1 MKKPYKYRSNIL
13 LGSALLGQTSAFAVT
28 LKRVFSICIQYL
40 SNISQLST
48 QEKVANLHAVWDRI
62 PWGIIQK
69 MCQFIWILMTNL
81 KGDFLENLLKNLQS
95 VHLIFFTCSK
105 ENHMIILHPIQKFYK
120 KKSLSKAHITSQCYC
135 NFYITDTIPLTRQ
148 QILNDFL
155 FIWGDVK
162 YTFSR

>member
-48 QEKVANLHAVWDRI
+48 QEKVANLYAVWDRI

-69 MCQFIWILMTNL
+69 MCQFILDPND
-81 KGDFLENLLKNLQS
+81 KLERGFSGKSPENLQS

-105 ENHMIILHPIQKFYK
+105 ENHMMILRPIQKFYK
-120 KKSLSKAHITSQCYC
+120 KKSLSKAHITSPCNC
-135 NFYITDTIPLTRQ
+135 NFYITDTIPPTRQ

>member
-40 SNISQLST
+40 SNISQLEFLGELFKRCVNS
-48 QEKVANLHAVWDRI
+48 
-62 PWGIIQK
+62 
-69 MCQFIWILMTNL
+69 FWILMTNL

-120 KKSLSKAHITSQCYC
+120 KKSLSKAHITSQCYW

>member
-1 MKKPYKYRSNIL
+1 MKKLRISMQYETEF
-13 LGSALLGQTSAFAVT
+13 LGELF
-28 LKRVFSICIQYL
+28 KRCVNSF
-40 SNISQLST
+40 
-48 QEKVANLHAVWDRI
+48 
-62 PWGIIQK
+62 
-69 MCQFIWILMTNL
+69 WILMTNL

-105 ENHMIILHPIQKFYK
+105 ENHMMILRPIQKFYK
-120 KKSLSKAHITSQCYC
+120 KKSLSKAHITSPCNC
-135 NFYITDTIPLTRQ
+135 NFYITDTIPPTRQ

>member
-1 MKKPYKYRSNIL
+1 MKKLRISMQYETEF
-13 LGSALLGQTSAFAVT
+13 LGELF
-28 LKRVFSICIQYL
+28 KRCVNSF
-40 SNISQLST
+40 
-48 QEKVANLHAVWDRI
+48 
-62 PWGIIQK
+62 
-69 MCQFIWILMTNL
+69 WILMTNL

-120 KKSLSKAHITSQCYC
+120 KKSLSKAHITSPCNC
-135 NFYITDTIPLTRQ
+135 NFYITDTIPPTRQ

>member
-69 MCQFIWILMTNL
+69 MCQFIRILMTNL

-135 NFYITDTIPLTRQ
+135 NFYITDTIPPTRQ